1 MKYHSFFSAY
11 ILLTDWCA
19 VTLTDEQ
26 AKLNDKPEKL
36 IISPSPWKKHTYQID
51 WLVDGKD
58 WFTNVNSMH

>member
-1 MKYHSFFSAY
+1 LCVYDHSELSVTTNKIESLMKYHSFFSAY

-36 IISPSPWKKHTYQID
+36 IISPSP
-51 WLVDGKD
+51 
-58 WFTNVNSMH
+58 